1 MSLISGMVPIDKR
14 KVRVYLDGEFAF
26 VLYKSEC
33 ARFGLKE
40 NEEITPEVYEA
51 ISGVL
56 HKRAQNRAVYLLK
69 DRDYTEGRLK
79 NKLRDS
85 GYPED
90 AVIASVEKMKHYGYV
105 NDYNYAES
113 FVRNK
118 AGIMSRRELEY
129 KLTERLV
136 PRDIIRQVTSEF
148 FELSDGDEE
157 RKAFVNLYRKKN
169 VNYAELDENGKQRL
183 LYFFLRKGFSYEN
196 IVSYLREIDKLYEN
210 GT

>member
-1 MSLISGMVPIDKR
+1 MSFVSGMVPIDKR
-14 KVRVYLDGEFAF
+14 KVKVYLDGEFAF

-33 ARFGLKE
+33 ARFGLEE
-40 NEEITPEVYEA
+40 NEELTPEVYEA

-79 NKLRDS
+79 NKLRES

-90 AVIASVEKMKHYGYV
+90 AVIASVEKMKLYGYV

-118 AGIMSRRELEY
+118 VGMMSRRELEY
-129 KLTERLV
+129 KLTEKLV
-136 PRDIIRQVTSEF
+136 PRDIIRQVMSEF
-148 FELSDGDEE
+148 FEASDEDAE
-157 RKAFVNLYRKKN
+157 RQAFFNLYRKKN
-169 VNYAELDENGKQRL
+169 VNYAELEERDKQRL
-183 LYFFLRKGFSYEN
+183 LNFFLRKGFSYEN
-196 IVSYLREIDKLYEN
+196 IVSYLHETDKLYEN

>member
-1 MSLISGMVPIDKR
+1 MSFVSGIVPIDKR
-14 KVRVYLDGEFAF
+14 KVKVYLDGEFAF

-33 ARFGLKE
+33 ARFGLEE
-40 NEEITPEVYEA
+40 NEELTPEVYEA

>member
-1 MSLISGMVPIDKR
+1 MSLVSGMVPIDKR
-14 KVRVYLDGEFAF
+14 KVKVYLDGEFAF

-40 NEEITPEVYEA
+40 NEELTPEVYEV

-79 NKLRDS
+79 NKLKES

-90 AVIASVEKMKHYGYV
+90 AVIASVELMKRYGYV

-118 AGIMSRRELEY
+118 AGMMSRRELEY
-129 KLTERLV
+129 KLTEKLV
-136 PRDIIRQVTSEF
+136 PRDIIRQVMSEF
-148 FELSDGDEE
+148 FEASDGDAE
-157 RKAFVNLYRKKN
+157 REAFFKLYRKKN
-169 VNYAELDENGKQRL
+169 VNYTELDEREKQKL
-183 LYFFLRKGFSYEN
+183 FNFFMRKGFSYEN
-196 IVSYLREIDKLYEN
+196 IVSYLREMDKLYEN

>member
-1 MSLISGMVPIDKR
+1 MSFVSGMVPIDKR
-14 KVRVYLDGEFAF
+14 KVKVYLDGEFAF

-33 ARFGLKE
+33 ARFGLEE
-40 NEEITPEVYEA
+40 NEELTPEVYEA

-79 NKLRDS
+79 NKLRES

-90 AVIASVEKMKHYGYV
+90 AVIASVEKMKLYGYV

-118 AGIMSRRELEY
+118 AGMMSRRELEY
-129 KLTERLV
+129 KLTEKLV
-136 PRDIIRQVTSEF
+136 PRDIIRQVMSEF
-148 FELSDGDEE
+148 FEASDEDAE
-157 RKAFVNLYRKKN
+157 RQAFFNLYRKKN
-169 VNYAELDENGKQRL
+169 VNYAELEERDKQRL
-183 LYFFLRKGFSYEN
+183 LNFFLRKGFSYEN
-196 IVSYLREIDKLYEN
+196 IVSYLHETDKLYEN